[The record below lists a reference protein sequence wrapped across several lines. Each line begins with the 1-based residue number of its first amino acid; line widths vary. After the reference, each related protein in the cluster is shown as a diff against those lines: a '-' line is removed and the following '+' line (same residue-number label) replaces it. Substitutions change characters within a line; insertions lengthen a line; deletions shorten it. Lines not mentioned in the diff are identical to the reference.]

1 MAIRTEL
8 VLRLDNSPGSLN
20 RLCKVL
26 ADEKVNVAALNL
38 EASGTVHLVPD
49 NPLHASGL
57 LRGLDY
63 AVEECE
69 VLFVQIP
76 NTVGAVTA
84 ATRQLAT
91 AGININYA
99 GAITYLIVV
108 LGISLVEYILVEC
121 VNSCISTLTISV
133 IFLPILKN

>member
-8 VLRLDNSPGSLN
+8 VLRLDNSPGSLG

-26 ADEKVNVAALNL
+26 ADEKVNIAALNL
-38 EASGTVHLVPD
+38 EASGTVHLVPE

-57 LRGLDY
+57 LRGRDY

-99 GAITYLIVV
+99 FASVSSGHEVAVLVV
-108 LGISLVEYILVEC
+108 GVDDAKRASAVAGM
-121 VNSCISTLTISV
+121 
-133 IFLPILKN
+133 